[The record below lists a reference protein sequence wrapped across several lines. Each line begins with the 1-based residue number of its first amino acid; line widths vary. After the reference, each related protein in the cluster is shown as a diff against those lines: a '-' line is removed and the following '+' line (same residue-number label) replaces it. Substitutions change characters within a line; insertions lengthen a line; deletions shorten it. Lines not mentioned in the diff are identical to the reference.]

1 MTKLTLTKQT
11 HGLKRDLQT
20 NGGWEII
27 CKCKWTRQLQ
37 GDTPAPREKN
47 SFSATLCNYNNDD
60 LIIYDKKLTPEI
72 QNQQ

>member
-1 MTKLTLTKQT
+1 MVDGRSYANASEQDNC
-11 HGLKRDLQT
+11 R
-20 NGGWEII
+20 
-27 CKCKWTRQLQ
+27 